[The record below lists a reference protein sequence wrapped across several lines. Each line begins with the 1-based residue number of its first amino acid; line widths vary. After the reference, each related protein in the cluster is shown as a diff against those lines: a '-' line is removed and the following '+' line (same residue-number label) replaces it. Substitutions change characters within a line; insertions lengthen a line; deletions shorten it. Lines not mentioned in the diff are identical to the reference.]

1 MGRSDGPKLDGRLP
15 KAIVFDL
22 DFTLWDCWCDTHV
35 TPPLKRRGQ
44 DINKVYDKHGEP
56 LSFYPDVPDILHK
69 LHHSGV
75 HVAAASRTHAPKVA
89 RQILS
94 ELLVPGSHR
103 DDAKD
108 PLKAKDGEKVVP
120 AIRLF
125 DSMEIYPGSKMEH
138 FRQLNA
144 KTGIPFEEMLFF
156 DDESRNREVAKL
168 GVTFTLVNGGVS
180 RQLFESGLEASSHP
194 LTVQLTLEYNQQHPA
209 HTNDPPNSPLLEPL
223 PSLDLPPH
231 YIRRLSVRAEP
242 ACMATRT
249 ATMPRTR
256 EYGGRFANGNAAPP
270 ARREGVEY
278 SVNYVTNS
286 AGQTEEVLTLADTPE
301 PAAAAASTSRAA
313 PAEASSS
320 AGSSSRARNDP
331 YSGYQQPP
339 AKKRKSDVGAG
350 QAGSDAQGVGYAS
363 NYTTVAQNYPYQPP
377 QQQYRNAYQPGPT
390 TGTKR
395 KHDDYDRDN
404 RQKAKQPAPASY
416 ADSEGHFIVTVG
428 AVVTDASRRQE
439 YHIERLLGQGTFGKV
454 VSARCKQDNKR
465 YAVKIIRAVHKYQ
478 EAAKTEIRVLERLVR
493 ADQHNLKKCIPL
505 VAHFD
510 FYGHTCLV
518 TPLLSASVFDFLKE
532 NRYEPF
538 PLSHVQK
545 FAKQL
550 LTSIEFV
557 HDNGLVHTD
566 LKPENILLED
576 TDSVIVPNRRNMNR
590 KILRNTN
597 IQLIDFGSATFDKE
611 YHAQIVSTRHYRAP
625 EIILN
630 MGWSFPCDMWSIG
643 CILVEFI
650 TGEALFQTHD
660 NLEHLAMME
669 RVFGQMPSSVAKTG
683 YKSILRTHPDWFK
696 QAPPTGRART
706 SKEVLLNFPQAT
718 TPKQST
724 KFVRG
729 MRELKDIIKPQDVA
743 SQRFLELCTG
753 LLKWDVRDR
762 LNVKQALAHPFFKIS
777 DIMDEGNPAYRE
789 QQAQAQQAR
798 APAAQR

>member
-1 MGRSDGPKLDGRLP
+1 
-15 KAIVFDL
+15 
-22 DFTLWDCWCDTHV
+22 
-35 TPPLKRRGQ
+35 
-44 DINKVYDKHGEP
+44 
-56 LSFYPDVPDILHK
+56 
-69 LHHSGV
+69 
-75 HVAAASRTHAPKVA
+75 
-89 RQILS
+89 
-94 ELLVPGSHR
+94 
-103 DDAKD
+103 
-108 PLKAKDGEKVVP
+108 
-120 AIRLF
+120 
-125 DSMEIYPGSKMEH
+125 
-138 FRQLNA
+138 
-144 KTGIPFEEMLFF
+144 
-156 DDESRNREVAKL
+156 
-168 GVTFTLVNGGVS
+168 
-180 RQLFESGLEASSHP
+180 
-194 LTVQLTLEYNQQHPA
+194 
-209 HTNDPPNSPLLEPL
+209 
-223 PSLDLPPH
+223 
-231 YIRRLSVRAEP
+231 
-242 ACMATRT
+242 MATRT
-249 ATMPRTR
+249 ATMPRVATTSR
-256 EYGGRFANGNAAPP
+256 YANGNPAPP
-270 ARREGVEY
+270 ARREGVDY

-286 AGQTEEVLTLADTPE
+286 AGQTAEVLTLADTPE

-313 PAEASSS
+313 AAEGSTS

-331 YSGYQQPP
+331 YGGYQQPP

-350 QAGSDAQGVGYAS
+350 QAGSDAQRVAYAS
-363 NYTTVAQNYPYQPP
+363 NYTTVAQNYPYQQQPQ

-404 RQKAKQPAPASY
+404 KAKQPAPASY

-428 AVVTDASRRQE
+428 AVVKDALRGRE

-454 VSARCKQDNKR
+454 VSARCNQNNKR

-669 RVFGQMPSSVAKTG
+669 RVFGQMPQAVAKVG
-683 YKSILRTHPDWFK
+683 HKNISKTHPDWFK
-696 QAPPTGRART
+696 PGQPTGRART

-753 LLKWDVRDR
+753 LLKWDVRER
-762 LNVKQALAHPFFKIS
+762 LNVKQALAHPFFKIA